1 MLISRC
7 PLDEHWSHMRIPLCL
22 SAFPFLFSKWPFP
35 IFFKKRKMLLLVIL
49 SLIKISRQE
58 SKRQFKVL
66 VLAEQVNYSKDRTTD
81 LFANQMLSHHFNKGE
96 GETNEHLV
104 IHMIND

>member
-1 MLISRC
+1 MAF
-7 PLDEHWSHMRIPLCL
+7 SH
-22 SAFPFLFSKWPFP
+22 
-35 IFFKKRKMLLLVIL
+35 IFQKKDVLLLVIL

-81 LFANQMLSHHFNKGE
+81 LFADQILSHHFNKGE